1 MAILPAGDS
10 SAMRRTISVA
20 TILFVVASGAA
31 LLAADNWPQWRGPEL
46 NGVSKEA
53 GLARTWSPTTN
64 IAWKL
69 PTPSRTGAT
78 PIIWGNTIFL
88 NVATAEFTGDL
99 ELWAVDRNKQAV
111 IWKKPL
117 GSGNKAGRKQNMS
130 SPSPVTDGR
139 TVWVMTGTGILKAFD
154 FAGNEKWA
162 RDIQKDYGAF
172 GLNWEYASS
181 PLLLDGDLI
190 VQVLH
195 GMKTDDPSYVLR
207 IDGATGKTEWKVERP
222 TKAIRESPDAY
233 TTPAVVRRG
242 RMSELVITGADV
254 ATGHDPASG
263 KEIWRVEGL
272 NPSNVPSYRIVASP
286 VVSGGVVI
294 APTRVQPMLALDVA
308 NRASGTPKTLWSF
321 DQGPDVPTPVT
332 DGTLLYIVRDNGAAL
347 ALYLKTGAVV
357 YGPER
362 LPPGTYSASPVLAD
376 GHIYVTSEEGLTS
389 VYKAG
394 RKFELVAQNALNDY
408 CLSSIAVS
416 EGQIFLRTSGHLWVI
431 GNRKK

>member
-1 MAILPAGDS
+1 
-10 SAMRRTISVA
+10 MRRPT
-20 TILFVVASGAA
+20 AA
-31 LLAADNWPQWRGPEL
+31 LIALCLAAGTVTLSANWPQWRGPQL
-46 NGVSKEA
+46 NGMSPEK
-53 GLARTWSPTTN
+53 GLPRKWSPTEN

-78 PIIWGNTIFL
+78 PIIWGDRVFL

-99 ELWAVDRNKQAV
+99 ELWAVDRNKKDV
-111 IWKKPL
+111 VWKKPIA
-117 GSGNKAGRKQNMS
+117 GGNRSGRKQNMS

-139 TVWVMTGTGILKAFD
+139 TVWVMTGVGVLKAFD
-154 FAGNEKWA
+154 FAGTEKWV
-162 RDIQKDYGAF
+162 RDIQKDYGRF

-207 IDGATGKTEWKVERP
+207 IDGATGKTEWKVDRP
-222 TKAIRESPDAY
+222 TNARQESPDSY

-242 RMSELVITGADV
+242 ASTEIVITGGDV
-254 ATGHDPASG
+254 VTGHDPASG
-263 KEIWRVEGL
+263 KEIWRVDGL
-272 NPSNVPSYRIVASP
+272 NPNNNGNYRIVASP
-286 VVSGGVVI
+286 VVANGLVV
-294 APTRVQPMLALDVA
+294 APTRYDPMLALDVA
-308 NRASGTPKTLWSF
+308 GRGAASPKVLWSF
-321 DQGPDVPTPVT
+321 SQGPDVPTPAT
-332 DGTLLYIVRDNGAAL
+332 DGQLLYVVRDNGATFAL
-347 ALYLKTGAVV
+347 DLKTGATV

-376 GHIYVTSEEGLTS
+376 GHIYVTNEEGTTS

-394 RKFELVAQNALNDY
+394 PKFELVSQNAMNDY

-416 EGQIFLRTSGHLWVI
+416 EGQLFLRTSGHLWVI
-431 GNRKK
+431 GQRKIVK

>member
-1 MAILPAGDS
+1 
-10 SAMRRTISVA
+10 MRKTLL
-20 TILFVVASGAA
+20 T
-31 LLAADNWPQWRGPEL
+31 LLACACAVTLVSASNWPQWRGPQL
-46 NGVSKEA
+46 NGTSAET
-53 GLARTWSPTTN
+53 GLPRSWSSTEN

-69 PTPSRTGAT
+69 PTPSRTGST
-78 PIIWGNTIFL
+78 PIIWGDRIFL

-99 ELWAVDRNKQAV
+99 ELWAVDRSKKAV
-111 IWKKPL
+111 AWKRPL
-117 GSGNKAGRKQNMS
+117 SGGNKSGRKQNMS

-139 TVWVMTGTGILKAFD
+139 TVWAMTGVGALKAFD

-195 GMKTDDPSYVLR
+195 GMKTNDPSYVLR
-207 IDGATGKTEWKVERP
+207 IDGATGKTEWKVDRP
-222 TKAIRESPDAY
+222 TNAIAESPDSY
-233 TTPAVVRRG
+233 TTPAIVRRG
-242 RMSELVITGADV
+242 TTSEIVITGGDV

-263 KEIWRVEGL
+263 KELWRVEGL
-272 NPSNVPSYRIVASP
+272 NPQNGPNYRIVASP
-286 VVSGGVVI
+286 IVWQNIVI
-294 APTRVQPMLALDVA
+294 APTRIKPMLALNVGG
-308 NRASGTPKTLWSF
+308 RGTATPSTMWSF
-321 DQGPDVPTPVT
+321 DLGPDVPTPVT
-332 DGTLLYIVRDNGAAL
+332 DGNLLYVVRDQGQTYAL
-347 ALYLKTGAVV
+347 DLKTGAVV

-362 LPPGTYSASPVLAD
+362 LPNGTYSASPVLAD

-394 RKFELVAQNALNDY
+394 PKFELVSSNALNDY

-416 EGQIFLRTSGHLWVI
+416 EGQLFLRTSGHLWVI
-431 GNRKK
+431 GERKVR